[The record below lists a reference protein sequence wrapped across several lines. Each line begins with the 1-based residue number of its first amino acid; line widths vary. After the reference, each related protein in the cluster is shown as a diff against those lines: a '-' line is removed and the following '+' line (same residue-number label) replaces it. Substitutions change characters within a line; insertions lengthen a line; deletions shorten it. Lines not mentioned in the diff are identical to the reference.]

1 MKANAGQSP
10 SSRPLEKGCAKG
22 GGWNPRIGRATYE
35 KVVKK
40 RKKNLL
46 RRFVPQ

>member
-1 MKANAGQSP
+1 M
-10 SSRPLEKGCAKG
+10 RRMD
-22 GGWNPRIGRATYE
+22 PRIGRATYE

-46 RRFVPQ
+46 RRFVPL